1 MCAYPSMTAHCT
13 LHFYYL
19 HFHHCHKT
27 LHLFICHD
35 CRHPNCAGTI
45 YIKSPRTPNLFLGIY
60 PKEIIGQVPKRRMYV
75 RGCLLLC
82 SPQKQ
87 KIANASIS
95 VSLSAKLDCKI
106 LFTPVTITSCHLMP
120 GVNYIW
126 LLAKGLLWSWVAWK
140 TESHC
145 GTLRQKF
152 QVPVLL
158 MSHSSLKGRET

>member
-19 HFHHCHKT
+19 RFHHCHKT

-60 PKEIIGQVPKRRMYV
+60 PKEIIGQVPKRCMYV
-75 RGCLLLC
+75 LGCLLLC
-82 SPQKQ
+82 SLQKQ

-126 LLAKGLLWSWVAWK
+126 LLAKGLLWS
-140 TESHC
+140 
-145 GTLRQKF
+145 
-152 QVPVLL
+152 
-158 MSHSSLKGRET
+158 